1 MNISKGDSGSF
12 LFNSKGEV
20 VGMIVGAVKSISAV
34 VGGEEIIFSQGCF
47 IIMEDALRWATKVLS
62 EEVAVAPEPTP
73 EI

>member
-1 MNISKGDSGSF
+1 
-12 LFNSKGEV
+12 
-20 VGMIVGAVKSISAV
+20 MIVGAVKSISAV